1 MVFLFSFFFLTRL
14 SLPTTH
20 NPAPAIYLCQLALMP
35 ARHQVPLLV
44 SRRQPVCTKWCRCR
58 VHLLSWFQSLQQT
71 TGRQWSERLQPRGFP
86 SKFYLFPSTT
96 GCWLW
101 FPREGISEKNP
112 STCDSDIDLPGY
124 TVQDKSQ
131 SNLSCVYWNRCA
143 LCCSFMFHNG
153 KVGKTVT
160 SYKHKDIGTAY
171 GWIREVFDTGWDSV
185 TKIQIASDILDAQG
199 YSTWPPAAA
208 PDEHKSS
215 VDLMLF
221 LLVPCRCLK

>member
-1 MVFLFSFFFLTRL
+1 MYGTVPGALGLPSQGRYYPSQKCHPPPSALSAIFREVIINYYGIFVFFFFFLTRL

-96 GCWLW
+96 GSWLW
-101 FPREGISEKNP
+101 FPREGISEKNL
-112 STCDSDIDLPGY
+112 STCDSDVDIPGY
-124 TVQDKSQ
+124 AVQDKSQ

-153 KVGKTVT
+153 KVGKTN
-160 SYKHKDIGTAY
+160 I
-171 GWIREVFDTGWDSV
+171 
-185 TKIQIASDILDAQG
+185 IQ
-199 YSTWPPAAA
+199 T
-208 PDEHKSS
+208 
-215 VDLMLF
+215 
-221 LLVPCRCLK
+221 